1 MMFQTHGEPLRA
13 AKRERKL
20 LGVAITLLQSG
31 RDLVAEEED
40 VGAIDELLGRL
51 AKRQALAARTE
62 ANLVVQVEPWE
73 PSHPP
78 ASPLYSPTSPSYSPT
93 SPSYSPT
100 SPKYA
105 PTSPKY
111 SPTSP
116 SYRPTPP
123 SSK

>member
-20 LGVAITLLQSG
+20 LSVAITLLQSG

-40 VGAIDELLGRL
+40 VSAIDELLGRL

-62 ANLVVQVEPWE
+62 ANLVVQVDPCE

-78 ASPLYSPTSPSYSPT
+78 ASPVFRPTSPTYSPTSPTYSPTSPSYSPI

-100 SPKYA
+100 SPKY
-105 PTSPKY
+105 
-111 SPTSP
+111 SPTA
-116 SYRPTPP
+116 
-123 SSK
+123 SK